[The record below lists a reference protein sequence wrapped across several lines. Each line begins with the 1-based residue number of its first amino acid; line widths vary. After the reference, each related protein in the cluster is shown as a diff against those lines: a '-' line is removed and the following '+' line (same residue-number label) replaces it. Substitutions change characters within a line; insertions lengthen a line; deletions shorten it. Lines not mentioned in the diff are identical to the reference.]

1 MVGAMLWEHNR
12 LNKYSHPM
20 TMLNNVTYKLHL
32 VFWRRA
38 EDLRTKAVNEEFA
51 QWRQEYASVD
61 AHKENDPSLSPAE
74 KTRVF
79 RNALN
84 TKNKVGWIWFDQ
96 THQTHRIQVSKLG
109 LQRIKKLFD
118 LNPDLAPAD
127 LLPIVDGCMNE
138 YSGRPAPP
146 KTFRR
151 GVHWHARM
159 GYRLHVFASYLETIV
174 TQLGMKSPVEVYL
187 SDAKVQEEENVAL
200 AA

>member
-1 MVGAMLWEHNR
+1 MLWEVDPR
-12 LNKYSHPM
+12 NKYSHPM
-20 TMLNNVTYKLHL
+20 TMLNSVTYKLHL

-38 EDLRTKAVNEEFA
+38 EDLRTKAVDEEFA

-61 AHKENDPSLSPAE
+61 EHKENDPDLSPAE

-96 THQTHRIQVSKLG
+96 THQTQRIQVSKLG
-109 LQRIKKLFD
+109 LQRIQKLFE
-118 LNPDLAPAD
+118 LNPDLTPAD

-146 KTFRR
+146 KNFRR
-151 GVHWHARM
+151 GIHWHTRM
-159 GYRLHVFASYLETIV
+159 GHRLHIFASYLETIV
-174 TQLGMKSPVEVYL
+174 KQLGMKSPVDVYL
-187 SDAKVQEEENVAL
+187 SDANIQEEEGVAL